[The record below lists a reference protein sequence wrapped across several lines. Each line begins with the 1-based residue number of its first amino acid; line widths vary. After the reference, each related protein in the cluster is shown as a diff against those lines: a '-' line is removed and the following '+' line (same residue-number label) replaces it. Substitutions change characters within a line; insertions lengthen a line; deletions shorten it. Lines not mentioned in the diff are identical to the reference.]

1 MRSAALLLVSVLVL
15 LTGCVAT
22 APDAPQPSW
31 TTRGHTPAPPAVAS
45 TPAAA
50 PTEPPAALPAGADGL
65 AMAYAPSLHGT
76 RTASGEAYDRD
87 DLTAAHGTY
96 GFGTRLKV
104 VNPANGRSAIVRVND
119 AGPFAEGVVLM
130 VSEAAA
136 MQLGMPVAGKSPVAL
151 AVLEAPAM
159 TPPPVATAPTPPA
172 SSGLPDYEASG
183 LPAYDDVP
191 AYTGATPA
199 PSRPTSPST
208 SSPSLSG
215 TFAVQLGAFADEAG
229 ARALANSLPGAT
241 VEPMSDSGQRLY
253 HVLYGSYAQ
262 RSQADSVLA
271 DLKSRGYEGFIR
283 KPQS

>member
-1 MRSAALLLVSVLVL
+1 MRSAALLLVSLLVFT
-15 LTGCVAT
+15 TGCVTT
-22 APDAPQPSW
+22 APVGPQPSW
-31 TTRGHTPAPPAVAS
+31 TTRGHTPAAPAVAS
-45 TPAAA
+45 TSPPAAL
-50 PTEPPAALPAGADGL
+50 PAALPAGADGL

-87 DLTAAHGTY
+87 GLTAAHGTY

-136 MQLGMPVAGKSPVAL
+136 VQLGMPITGKSPVAL
-151 AVLEAPAM
+151 AVIEAPAM
-159 TPPPVATAPTPPA
+159 TPPPVAATPEP
-172 SSGLPDYEASG
+172 SGLPDYDAPS

-191 AYTGATPA
+191 AYTGPTPA
-199 PSRPTSPST
+199 RPASPQTSYPATGRSR
-208 SSPSLSG
+208 G
-215 TFAVQLGAFADEAG
+215 TFAVQLGAFADEHG
-229 ARALANSLPGAT
+229 ARALASSLPGAT
-241 VEPMSDSGQRLY
+241 IEPMSDSGRRLY
-253 HVLYGSYAQ
+253 HVLYGSYTQ
-262 RSQADSVLA
+262 RAQADSVLA